1 MGVGAVITIDY
12 SVALGINAFSPSP
25 SNSNDM
31 FSGILNPLRNAKTAG
46 SVIKSELHDIA
57 TKIDIATSIGK
68 FFSSDEGEYKLQS
81 EISEE
86 AKSAKGEEEVIYGA
100 LTNVESKL
108 MDFGTTVIEVDN
120 KAALLIRERKL
131 EFNRRYPHLESETEY
146 RQRMDERS
154 GWEKTGDF
162 LYGFVHGYGLIGG
175 IDSLINGRERFE
187 QHKEAIEQ
195 KIAEFATK
203 TWNWVKE
210 NWEAIVAAI
219 VVVAAAIVC
228 IATFGAGTVF
238 LVASLAAFAYAV
250 ADKIVAINNNGNGI
264 VQTLEANG
272 FHHLSQICKGFNWGL
287 QITMLISGFGMEGA
301 SSLSFFEGSGFLA
314 TVGNGAIFGGGYN
327 LAVDLTAH
335 SLNFAYS
342 KDAQSDPLGYLKFAF
357 KDTLKDTV
365 SGFVIGGTV
374 AGISYSAVKGMSFFR
389 SKFSTPHNNLKIGDD
404 FSIVNN
410 GDGTFNVNGKTM
422 TKNELINPKTGE
434 FKYKY
439 GEMNYSSDDVFNNLY
454 QKNSVSNQQSRVNI
468 QRNAVENQ
476 LQKNPDYFKQFGCNE
491 TNTNKIVDWFQKN
504 DSLLLHE
511 TLNNKVQIVP
521 KGLNATVPHAGGTS
535 LETLRINSEINYEKY
550 IDQIF
555 HDPSSPLRNKTLG
568 EMQNIYENFN
578 NQLYTPN
585 NYNIEN
591 LKTQGKEKFIR
602 DIFGFDVP

>member
-31 FSGILNPLRNAKTAG
+31 FSGILTPLRNAKTAG
-46 SVIKSELHDIA
+46 SIIKSELHDIA
-57 TKIDIATSIGK
+57 SKIDIATSIGK

-250 ADKIVAINNNGNGI
+250 ADKIVAINNNGKGI
-264 VQTLEANG
+264 VQTLEDNG
-272 FHHLSQICKGFNWGL
+272 FHHFSQICKGLNWGL
-287 QITMLISGFGMEGA
+287 FATMMITGFGFDGA
-301 SSLSFFEGSGFLA
+301 SALTVFKGSGFLA
-314 TVGNGAIFGGGYN
+314 TVGNGAVFSGGYS
-327 LAVDLTAH
+327 LAVDLTAYRID
-335 SLNFAYS
+335 SVFS
-342 KDAQSDPLGYLKFAF
+342 KDAHDNPIEYYKSAIKDTF
-357 KDTLKDTV
+357 KDTVIGAGRGATMAGITYIAVNGFSFFKPKSTSPIKIDNEPVQVNTNESNVEISIPLKEAPHESNIGNFTYDTPNGGTIELNVTKESIRV
-365 SGFVIGGTV
+365 SGDKASLDLLTRGDISVFEYNYKGDYRLNVQ
-374 AGISYSAVKGMSFFR
+374 GIDTSGAKINNHHLNYENGLPSVKTQLPTDVHTPDIHSNIVESWRHFSYEKNAF
-389 SKFSTPHNNLKIGDD
+389 TNYQNNLNKYLE
-404 FSIVNN
+404 
-410 GDGTFNVNGKTM
+410 GK
-422 TKNELINPKTGE
+422 
-434 FKYKY
+434 
-439 GEMNYSSDDVFNNLY
+439 
-454 QKNSVSNQQSRVNI
+454 
-468 QRNAVENQ
+468 
-476 LQKNPDYFKQFGCNE
+476 
-491 TNTNKIVDWFQKN
+491 
-504 DSLLLHE
+504 
-511 TLNNKVQIVP
+511 
-521 KGLNATVPHAGGTS
+521 
-535 LETLRINSEINYEKY
+535 
-550 IDQIF
+550 
-555 HDPSSPLRNKTLG
+555 SPR
-568 EMQNIYENFN
+568 
-578 NQLYTPN
+578 
-585 NYNIEN
+585 N
-591 LKTQGKEKFIR
+591 LKALS
-602 DIFGFDVP
+602 DIIKPVYNSK